1 MALQKQPLNISF
13 AEGLDLK
20 TDPFQVKAGK
30 FLELVNS
37 VFEKGGRLSKRNGF
51 PELPQLPDTSFK
63 FVSTF
68 NSGLVAIGDS
78 LSAFSS
84 GTRKWVDRGDINIVD
99 VRKLGLVHSSNNQI
113 QADSAISPN
122 GLICTA
128 YTDSVPVAGVATSQY
143 KYTIADQQ
151 SGQIVVS
158 PTSLSGTV
166 TGSPRVF
173 LLRNYF
179 MIVYSVTVAAT
190 PTLVYIAINI
200 YDTSSVSAVTTVS
213 SSYTPASTVAFD
225 GVVANET
232 LFLAWNGAD
241 GGGAVRMTAIDSSLN
256 QLSPKIFAG
265 ETAGLMSVTA
275 DTSGSTPVIYATY
288 FTTAG
293 DDTQIAAVNSQ
304 LDTVLAPTNVL
315 NNTPIVN
322 VSTVA
327 VDQVATVFYELPT
340 TYSYGTSEDTHVVS
354 KVTVT
359 QAGAVGTPAVVK
371 RSVGL
376 ASKAFL
382 YDDYPYFLG
391 VYDSVNQPTNFLID
405 GAGNILA
412 KLAYQNAGPYKV
424 LGLPNVVVQDELVHI
439 PYLVKELL
447 IPVSKEQGADVA
459 NGIYAQLGVDMAII
473 DMAPDFVATSEIGGN
488 LHLSGG
494 FLWAFDGVMP
504 VEQGFFLYPDNVFA
518 EGDTTGGTIAAG
530 DYFYQALYEWSDNQG
545 NIFRSAPS
553 IPVSV
558 TTTGATSS
566 VEISVPTLRLTLKT
580 NSNNPVKI
588 MIYRAS
594 TAQPTYYQIT
604 SVTVPTLSDPTVDS
618 VTYTDTVPDSAI
630 IGNSILYT
638 TGGVVENIAP
648 SSVAGLCLFKN
659 RLWVINGENRNSLG
673 YSKEVIE
680 ATPVEMSDLFTRFVA
695 PTTGAQNDT
704 GPTTAI
710 SAMDDKLIVFK
721 ENAIYYITGDGPDIT
736 GANGTFSEP
745 VFITSAVGCDN
756 PASIVVMPQGIMFR
770 SSTKG
775 IWLLGRDLSTSY
787 IGEGVE
793 DFNSFTVL
801 SAVNVPGTNQ
811 VRFTLSNGSTLMF
824 DYFYGQWGEFE
835 GIPGI
840 SSTVYEGAHTF
851 INQYGKLYQEREGS
865 YIDGSNPV
873 LMRFKTSWINL
884 AGLQGFQRAYGFY
897 LLGQYISP
905 HKLNVEVAFD
915 YSPSPEQAVQISP
928 DNYGPAWGGEAL
940 WGSGTAWG
948 GPARLENWR
957 IFFNR
962 QKCESFQ
969 IAVTEV
975 YDPSFGVVPGAGL
988 TLSGLCAQVGI
999 KDGAPRIK
1007 AANSIG

>member
-1 MALQKQPLNISF
+1 MALQKQALNISF
-13 AEGLDLK
+13 GEGLDLK

-51 PELPQLPDTSFK
+51 PELPALPDSTFR
-63 FVSTF
+63 FLSTF
-68 NSGLVAIGDS
+68 NTGLVAIGNS
-78 LSAFSS
+78 LSAYSS

-99 VRKLGLVHSSNNQI
+99 VSTLGLVHSSNNQI
-113 QADSAISPN
+113 QADSCISTN

-128 YTDSVPVAGVATSQY
+128 YTDSVPSGGVATSQY
-143 KYTIADQQ
+143 KYTIADQTT
-151 SGQIVVS
+151 GQIVVL
-158 PTSLSGTV
+158 PTSLPGTV

-179 MIVYSVTVAAT
+179 VIVYSVTIAAT

-200 YDTSSVSAVTTVS
+200 YDTSSVTAMTTVS

-225 GVVANET
+225 GVVANNT

-241 GGGAVRMTAIDSSLN
+241 GGGAVRMTAIDASLN

-265 ETAGLMSVTA
+265 ETAELMSVTA

-288 FTTAG
+288 FTTSG
-293 DDTQIAAVNSQ
+293 DDTQIAAVNAQ

-327 VDQVATVFYELPT
+327 NDAVATVFYELPV
-340 TYSYGTSEDTHVVS
+340 TYSFGASEDTHVVS
-354 KVTVT
+354 SVEVTE
-359 QAGAVGTPAVVK
+359 AGVVGTPAVVK

-382 YDDYPYFLG
+382 YNDTPYFLA
-391 VYDSVNQPTNFLID
+391 VYSSDNQPTNFLID
-405 GAGNILA
+405 GSGNILA
-412 KLAYQNAGPYKV
+412 KLAYQNAGPYKE
-424 LGLPNVVVQDELVHI
+424 LGLPNVSVEGSLLYI
-439 PYLVKELL
+439 PYLVKDVL
-447 IPVSKEQGADVA
+447 IPVNKEQDAAVS
-459 NGIYAQLGVDMAII
+459 NGIYAQQGVELAII
-473 DMAPDFVATSEIGGN
+473 EMNPDFVSTSEIGGN

-494 FLWAFDGVMP
+494 FLWAFDGVQP
-504 VEQGFFLYPDNVFA
+504 VEQGFFLYPDYVDA
-518 EGDTTGGTIAAG
+518 AGSGTGGTIAAG

-566 VEISVPTLRLTLKT
+566 VEVSVPTLRLTLKT
-580 NSNNPVKI
+580 NTNTPVKI

-604 SVTVPTLSDPTVDS
+604 SISVPLLNDTTVDA
-618 VTYTDTVPDSAI
+618 VTFTDTEPDSAI

-648 SSVAGLCLFKN
+648 SSVAGICLYKN
-659 RLWVINGENRNSLG
+659 RLWVINGENRDVLE
-673 YSKEVIE
+673 YSKEVLQ

-704 GPTTAI
+704 GPTVAI
-710 SAMDDKLIVFK
+710 SSMDDKLIVFK

-745 VFITSAVGCDN
+745 IFITSAVGCDN

-787 IGEGVE
+787 VGEGVE
-793 DFNSFTVL
+793 DFNPFKVL
-801 SAVNVPGTNQ
+801 SALNVPGTNQ
-811 VRFTLSNGSTLMF
+811 VRFTLENGSTLMY
-824 DYFYGQWGEFE
+824 DYFYQQWGEFE

-840 SSTVYEGAHTF
+840 SSTVYQGAHTF
-851 INQYGKLYQEREGS
+851 INQYGRIYQESAGTF
-865 YIDGSNPV
+865 IDGANPV
-873 LMRFKTSWINL
+873 LLRFKTGWINV

-897 LLGQYISP
+897 LLGEYISP
-905 HKLNVEVAFD
+905 HKLSVSTAFD
-915 YSPSPEQAVQISP
+915 YSPSPEQTVLISP

-940 WGSGTAWG
+940 WGSGSAWG
-948 GPARLENWR
+948 GPASLENWQVY
-957 IFFNR
+957 FSK
-962 QKCESFQ
+962 QKCRSFQ
-969 IAVTEV
+969 ISVQEI
-975 YDPSFGVVPGAGL
+975 YDPAFGVVPGEGL
-988 TLSGLCAQVGI
+988 TLSGICAQIGI